1 MRTHQR
7 MRDRYARRRKKR
19 CERADCFK
27 RVQRSGSRFEDENK
41 NVQQRPVR
49 SGGTGFKV
57 NRVMLVRDVIRLRQM
72 RVNQRR
78 RSMVVVMN
86 MCELAAE

>member
-1 MRTHQR
+1 
-7 MRDRYARRRKKR
+7 
-19 CERADCFK
+19 
-27 RVQRSGSRFEDENK
+27 
-41 NVQQRPVR
+41 VR